1 MHEVITFTTPLSQQT
16 DLTPLTSVAL
26 FSIPLGIIGGSIAL
40 TLSLKYEQL
49 SKLFLAAMLF
59 IISGGSIWYIL
70 DRDFHT
76 YPEVESVNKLKI
88 TPTTDLPDDYMNK
101 IVRWYTINDLNYND
115 FCPDN
120 QGNLT
125 PGVEVIPNVD
135 SFTQAKDMAQCGG
148 TTSGIIKNT
157 VTDSEGGHWDVIIES
172 AIKDT
177 GIFMSQT
184 ATEAKLN

>member
-16 DLTPLTSVAL
+16 DLTPLTYIAL
-26 FSIPLGIIGGSIAL
+26 LSIPLGVVGGFIAL
-40 TLSLKYEQL
+40 AISLKYEQL
-49 SKLFLAAMLF
+49 SGLAISAMLF
-59 IISGGSIWYIL
+59 IIGGGSLWYVL

-76 YPEVESVNKLKI
+76 YQEVESVNKLKI
-88 TPTTDLPDDYMNK
+88 TPTTDLPEDYKSK

-115 FCPDN
+115 FCPDD

-148 TTSGIIKNT
+148 TISGIIKNT
-157 VTDSEGGHWDVIIES
+157 VTDSEGSHWDVIIES